1 VNFIYI
7 FWQILILFLLLFQN
21 MKSEA
26 EIRDRIKQL
35 KVLSNNPIK
44 YLGAD
49 TILIRI
55 DELNWVLKEPK

>member
-1 VNFIYI
+1 MNFIYI